1 MQNKLFLWLHM
12 HQPDYLDSLTNKIIL
27 PWVRRHS
34 LNGYY
39 SVPSML
45 LKSEFKANINFSGIL
60 IEQIKR
66 YQNGEKDV
74 YQVYEDADPE
84 SLNQS
89 EINFMFRRFRTPYS
103 FKSKRLEYLREKF
116 SKGEKLT
123 ASEILDFQVIFKLS
137 AFAPIDEE
145 IIEMRNKSLHF
156 TKQDKEVIISLEKK
170 IIDNLFVKYK
180 ELIARNQIEITFTPY
195 YHPIIP
201 LLLDFNSAVKSKPDA
216 KVPLVKSNLLE
227 DAKAHIER
235 SLKIGKETFDIE
247 IKGMWPAEGS
257 ISEEVVPLFK
267 ESKVKWIGSD
277 EALVKSIGLG
287 QGIYN
292 YKNTILFLR
301 NHSVSDKIG
310 FIYNKMKPTDA
321 VLDLKHELEKNG
333 TLILIL
339 DGENPWE
346 YFENY
351 GINFMEEL
359 FKSFNEKET
368 LLGSEAIPLQEIDHF
383 TPGSWINGH
392 FDTWIGDEETNAA
405 WTYLIETRESVK
417 SDKANEFI
425 LKAEA
430 SDHFW
435 WYSDFH
441 KKEINFDFD
450 FLFRGHLIRS
460 LLESNKEVNPYLYYP
475 IKRFP

>member
-1 MQNKLFLWLHM
+1 
-12 HQPDYLDSLTNKIIL
+12 
-27 PWVRRHS
+27 
-34 LNGYY
+34 
-39 SVPSML
+39 
-45 LKSEFKANINFSGIL
+45 
-60 IEQIKR
+60 
-66 YQNGEKDV
+66 
-74 YQVYEDADPE
+74 
-84 SLNQS
+84 
-89 EINFMFRRFRTPYS
+89 
-103 FKSKRLEYLREKF
+103 
-116 SKGEKLT
+116 
-123 ASEILDFQVIFKLS
+123 
-137 AFAPIDEE
+137 
-145 IIEMRNKSLHF
+145 
-156 TKQDKEVIISLEKK
+156 
-170 IIDNLFVKYK
+170 
-180 ELIARNQIEITFTPY
+180 
-195 YHPIIP
+195 
-201 LLLDFNSAVKSKPDA
+201 
-216 KVPLVKSNLLE
+216 
-227 DAKAHIER
+227 
-235 SLKIGKETFDIE
+235 
-247 IKGMWPAEGS
+247 
-257 ISEEVVPLFK
+257 
-267 ESKVKWIGSD
+267 
-277 EALVKSIGLG
+277 
-287 QGIYN
+287 
-292 YKNTILFLR
+292 
-301 NHSVSDKIG
+301 
-310 FIYNKMKPTDA
+310 MKPTDA

-405 WTYLIETRESVK
+405 WTYLIETREFVK
-417 SDKANEFI
+417 SDKAIEFI